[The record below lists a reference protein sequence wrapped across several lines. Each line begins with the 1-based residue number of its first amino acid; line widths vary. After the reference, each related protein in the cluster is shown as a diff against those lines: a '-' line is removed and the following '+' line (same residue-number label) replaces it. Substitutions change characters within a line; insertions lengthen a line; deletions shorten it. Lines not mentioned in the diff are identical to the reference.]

1 MANLVTEMAGWIKK
15 RKKYWLIP
23 LVLAL
28 LLVGALVIVAST
40 TSVSPFIY
48 PLF

>member
-1 MANLVTEMAGWIKK
+1 MNLVTEIWGWARR

-28 LLVGALVIVAST
+28 VLVGALIIVAST

>member
-1 MANLVTEMAGWIKK
+1 MAGLAGEFAGWIKK
-15 RKKYWLIP
+15 RRKYWLIP

>member
-1 MANLVTEMAGWIKK
+1 MNLVMEIWGWARR

-28 LLVGALVIVAST
+28 VLVGALIVVASA